1 MGCCFSKQE
10 IEKKAND
17 KEKALKK
24 PRWDPPP
31 PPPEE
36 EKVKEVLSETPKAK
50 PKPRPNPPPA
60 PSSPVL
66 KPVQKETAKD
76 ELEKKPK
83 LKPKPSEI
91 PPSDDRSEQPQ
102 PSDDAC
108 SLSEVSN
115 ATSVTT
121 TRERDREEIS
131 TTSAATSLPRI
142 PRGNANG
149 YNRKSYS
156 GELVGGSRRERS
168 SPAVVTGVG
177 CRSGRTSPGPPL
189 RNRSFSGNGNG
200 VKRDVGERSGRRSLS
215 PGAKRREVVGSGVH
229 GEKLGVNRGV
239 PVRRVPPLPPNKAAA
254 AAAAQLS
261 EGDGLGTEGKESL
274 ENPSVSLECFIF
286 L

>member
-1 MGCCFSKQE
+1 MGCCCSKQE
-10 IEKKAND
+10 IEDKETE

-24 PRWDPPP
+24 QRWDPPP

-50 PKPRPNPPPA
+50 PKPKPSPPLA

-66 KPVQKETAKD
+66 KPVEKETAKD

-83 LKPKPSEI
+83 PKPKPNEI

-121 TRERDREEIS
+121 RERDREEIS
-131 TTSAATSLPRI
+131 TTSATSSLPRI

-149 YNRKSYS
+149 YNRSYS
-156 GELVGGSRRERS
+156 GELVRGGSRRERS
-168 SPAVVTGVG
+168 PAVVSGVG
-177 CRSGRTSPGPPL
+177 CRSGRTSPGPPS
-189 RNRSFSGNGNG
+189 RNRSFSGNRNG

-215 PGAKRREVVGSGVH
+215 PGAKRREVVGPGVP

-239 PVRRVPPLPPNKAAA
+239 PIRRVPPLPANKAVAA
-254 AAAAQLS
+254 TAQLS
-261 EGDGLGTEGKESL
+261 EGGDGPGTEGEESF

>member
-1 MGCCFSKQE
+1 MGCCCSKQE
-10 IEKKAND
+10 IAEKENE
-17 KEKALKK
+17 KEKALKN

-50 PKPRPNPPPA
+50 PKPPPA

-66 KPVQKETAKD
+66 KPVEKETGKD

-83 LKPKPSEI
+83 PKLSEI
-91 PPSDDRSEQPQ
+91 PMSDDRSEQPQ

-121 TRERDREEIS
+121 TTRERERDREEIS
-131 TTSAATSLPRI
+131 TAATASSLPRI
-142 PRGNANG
+142 PRAYGNA
-149 YNRKSYS
+149 YNRRSYS
-156 GELVGGSRRERS
+156 GELVRGGSRRERS

-177 CRSGRTSPGPPL
+177 CRSGRTSPGPPS
-189 RNRSFSGNGNG
+189 RNRSFSGNANG
-200 VKRDVGERSGRRSLS
+200 VKRDLGERSGRRSLS
-215 PGAKRREVVGSGVH
+215 PGAKRREVAGPGVP

-239 PVRRVPPLPPNKAAA
+239 PIRRVPPLPPNKAAA
-254 AAAAQLS
+254 AAQLS
-261 EGDGLGTEGKESL
+261 EVGGGPGTEGKESL